1 MVMKLGWQR
10 ENWHVTTWLT
20 AVCFASFILGHQSP
34 GWFHTYFSFQPALAI
49 HRGFLWQFLTYPFS
63 FTSPTG
69 FFFTVLLL
77 LLFGNGLEAI
87 WGSREFLVFLAV
99 TIVGPSLI
107 AALYGVPLAGIQ
119 PVYFNLLVVYAFHF
133 PDTVITLW
141 LIVFIPVKV
150 RWIAVVAAIT
160 TFIWCISLGAPGYI
174 MLLGSS
180 SGIIY
185 WGMRLRSGRL
195 ARRVRAKVRKA
206 KKAIVKEQ
214 DPATGAAAILEEIR
228 AAKNANDD
236 KQLGAIKERIA
247 PAVNVCP
254 EDHFV
259 ADAPYCQPCNGF
271 IECALRANGISDL
284 PARKA
289 GGRTATGAA
298 HAITAMAARER
309 EAARQKRKARAKKR

>member
-1 MVMKLGWQR
+1 MVVKLGWQR

-34 GWFHTYFSFQPALAI
+34 VWFRTYFSFQPSFAI
-49 HRGFLWQFLTYPFS
+49 HQGFLWQFLTYPFS
-63 FTSPTG
+63 FASPTS
-69 FFFTVLLL
+69 FFFTVILL

-87 WGSREFLVFLAV
+87 WGSRELIVFLTV
-99 TIVGPSLI
+99 TILGPSLI
-107 AALYGVPLAGIQ
+107 ASLYGLPLEGIQ

-150 RWIAVVAAIT
+150 RWIAVVAALT
-160 TFIWCISLGAPGYI
+160 TFVWCISLGAPGYI

-185 WGMRLRSGRL
+185 WGLRLRSGRL
-195 ARRVRAKVRKA
+195 TRRVRDKVRKA
-206 KKAIVKEQ
+206 KKAIVNEK
-214 DPATGAAAILEEIR
+214 DPANEAVAILDEILV
-228 AAKNANDD
+228 AASTGD
-236 KQLGAIKERIA
+236 KTRLSGIQDRVT
-247 PAVNVCP
+247 PSVNTCP

-259 ADAPYCQPCNGF
+259 PDAAYCQICNGF
-271 IECALRANGISDL
+271 IECALRANGLSDL
-284 PARKA
+284 PTRKA

-309 EAARQKRKARAKKR
+309 EAARQKRRARARGR